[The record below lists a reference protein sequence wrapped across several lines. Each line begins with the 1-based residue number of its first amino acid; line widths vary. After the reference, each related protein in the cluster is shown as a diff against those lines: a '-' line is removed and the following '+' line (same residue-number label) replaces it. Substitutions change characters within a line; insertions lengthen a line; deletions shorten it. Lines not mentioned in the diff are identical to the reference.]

1 MLAALNLSFTIKI
14 YEGMSKMAKTIS
26 DVLSRFMEINGVKSA
41 ALVGR
46 DGFVVESVTTE
57 KVDMEALGAMV
68 ATAIGASE
76 RLGTEFHLGGMSQY
90 LVEFDH
96 GKVLIAT
103 AGNDILALFTDANAV
118 IGGVRYEVKKRIS
131 ELVEAM

>member
-1 MLAALNLSFTIKI
+1 
-14 YEGMSKMAKTIS
+14 MSQSIS
-26 DVLSRFMEINGVKSA
+26 DVLSGFIDINGVKSA

-46 DGFVVESVTTE
+46 DGFVIESVTTE

-68 ATAIGASE
+68 ATAIGTSE
-76 RLGTEFHLGGMSQY
+76 TLGNEFNLGEMSQY

-96 GKVLIAT
+96 GKVVIAT

-118 IGGVRYEVKKRIS
+118 IGGVRYAVKKRMGD
-131 ELVEAM
+131 LLKVM